1 MLFSGLSD
9 LLLRSVR
16 YDGEYNR
23 TPFLW
28 VKAGLSDLLI
38 VKFMRCNTASLAPGK
53 RAVTAHWGVD
63 DPASVTAPPDDTA
76 AAFAKTY
83 DEIYRRIMTFLTL
96 DTTKDQRQWLS
107 ELQDIGKIDDESAA
121 PLLLGYCAIR

>member
-1 MLFSGLSD
+1 
-9 LLLRSVR
+9 
-16 YDGEYNR
+16 
-23 TPFLW
+23 
-28 VKAGLSDLLI
+28 
-38 VKFMRCNTASLAPGK
+38 MRCNTASLAPGK
-53 RAVTAHWGVD
+53 RAVTAHWGVGY
-63 DPASVTAPPDDTA
+63 PVSVTAPPDDTV

-83 DEIYRRIMTFLTL
+83 DEIYRRIRTFFTL